1 MDLILFPDRAYSR
14 ANGRRI
20 GDDDGYVYDAVTGF
34 TRQDKLTSLAQTQ
47 DANSFLIFLL
57 CIPLAAFVWVMFKAM
72 WFWKAW
78 SEFLTKTGATGSDE
92 WTCHN
97 CGKLNSM
104 AHHTCMA
111 CNEALPQL
119 QAREYSPEPIAPLQA
134 SEIVL
139 VLGLKAAPQFNGTQA
154 TVLDPGYNNTG
165 NVLIEFENGT
175 QAYVK
180 IENVLQVMSWTIDDV
195 ATWMERVN
203 GGTFAE
209 VVDSFADAGVDGETL
224 LQLDDQQLRSLTP
237 GRKSNRKHLRSLIEQ
252 LRPPKPPQQWTVEVR
267 DSSQDE
273 FYPDVSGY
281 KDALLQGNNRSLNPK
296 LLAARHRYG
305 ATRSTN
311 ETRGWRISM
320 DSYPSDQSMQDMFTT
335 FHLSFKHLTLH
346 VPDRRVKLNMIDK
359 IKMLSDDADVPVLRI
374 LNDVSGYF
382 EPGTLT
388 AIMGPSGC
396 GKTTLLTL
404 LSGRIMEGR
413 LDGTRMVNGEILVN
427 KEYDQ
432 VMSSQGYVQQFDTFF
447 NRLTVMEE
455 LTYAA
460 MLRLPDSMLLFHKF
474 HRIQSALRE
483 VGLSHRAEANIGGG
497 ADGKQG
503 GGLSG
508 GERRRLSVAIELLR
522 MPSLIFLDEPT
533 SGLDASSSLSII
545 KLLKNLADGKRTI
558 VTTIHQPR
566 TEIFRMFD
574 KILLMDRG
582 GRVLFLGSPNDCY
595 EFVKGAERRK
605 NNDSASNC
613 SEPFVENPADLI
625 IDAVQKAQ
633 GNFHHLTKTHGEAYS
648 NVLAT
653 IDEAVSRCKANKM
666 SNLPISKPP
675 KFITQT
681 WVLFARRFSCVY
693 PSFLHYMLFVL
704 GIVITELIIA
714 LAFSYDSDDSISPAY
729 KLVMFL
735 LIITS
740 YGMVLQYLTLV
751 PEYFIERPILFKDLN
766 AGVSR
771 EDAYVLGV
779 FLTELPTA
787 LIHSSILI
795 VFGMVLADMNTE
807 HHYAIFSFLTMLVG
821 ILAWQAVISAI
832 CVMTDSIENVYTIV
846 FGILGLGCLF
856 GGIMVSKNHIIKIF
870 LFAYYMSVPA
880 LTTRAIVQNDLYCC
894 HLTMT
899 CEQWLEMQGIEFGD
913 QGDCPSWLVDDQDS
927 DLLSE
932 GNLGRAALDYLG
944 FLDESKVAIV
954 FTLAALAVVFRLF
967 SILILKWRRKRAKRL
982 HS

>member
-1 MDLILFPDRAYSR
+1 
-14 ANGRRI
+14 
-20 GDDDGYVYDAVTGF
+20 
-34 TRQDKLTSLAQTQ
+34 
-47 DANSFLIFLL
+47 
-57 CIPLAAFVWVMFKAM
+57 
-72 WFWKAW
+72 
-78 SEFLTKTGATGSDE
+78 
-92 WTCHN
+92 
-97 CGKLNSM
+97 
-104 AHHTCMA
+104 
-111 CNEALPQL
+111 
-119 QAREYSPEPIAPLQA
+119 
-134 SEIVL
+134 
-139 VLGLKAAPQFNGTQA
+139 
-154 TVLDPGYNNTG
+154 
-165 NVLIEFENGT
+165 
-175 QAYVK
+175 
-180 IENVLQVMSWTIDDV
+180 
-195 ATWMERVN
+195 
-203 GGTFAE
+203 
-209 VVDSFADAGVDGETL
+209 
-224 LQLDDQQLRSLTP
+224 
-237 GRKSNRKHLRSLIEQ
+237 
-252 LRPPKPPQQWTVEVR
+252 
-267 DSSQDE
+267 
-273 FYPDVSGY
+273 
-281 KDALLQGNNRSLNPK
+281 
-296 LLAARHRYG
+296 
-305 ATRSTN
+305 
-311 ETRGWRISM
+311 
-320 DSYPSDQSMQDMFTT
+320 
-335 FHLSFKHLTLH
+335 
-346 VPDRRVKLNMIDK
+346 
-359 IKMLSDDADVPVLRI
+359 
-374 LNDVSGYF
+374 
-382 EPGTLT
+382 
-388 AIMGPSGC
+388 
-396 GKTTLLTL
+396 
-404 LSGRIMEGR
+404 
-413 LDGTRMVNGEILVN
+413 
-427 KEYDQ
+427 
-432 VMSSQGYVQQFDTFF
+432 
-447 NRLTVMEE
+447 MEE

-483 VGLSHRAEANIGGG
+483 VGLSHRAEAHIGGG

-582 GRVLFLGSPNDCY
+582 GRVLFLGSPYDCY
-595 EFVKGAERRK
+595 EFVKGAVGAERRK
-605 NNDSASNC
+605 NNDLVSNC

-633 GNFHHLTKTHGEAYS
+633 GNFHHLTKTYGAASAH
-648 NVLAT
+648 VLST
-653 IDEAVSRCKANKM
+653 IDEAISQCKANKM
-666 SNLPISKPP
+666 SSLPVSKPP

-832 CVMTDSIENVYTIV
+832 CVMTDSIENVYTVV
-846 FGILGLGCLF
+846 FLILGLGCLF

-899 CEQWLEMQGIEFGD
+899 CGEWIEMQGVDAFN
-913 QGDCPSWLVDDQDS
+913 QGDCPNWLIDDDNADKDS
-927 DLLSE
+927 QLLAE

-954 FTLAALAVVFRLF
+954 FSLAVLAVVFRLF